1 MSLPRSGDGLARRA
15 LATATE
21 DGHDVGLRQGAAYDV
36 DEVVA
41 DLSRVGRPVA
51 ASITRKPGRST

>member
-21 DGHDVGLRQGAAYDV
+21 DGHDVGLRQGAYDV